1 MNAIIIAGLILL
13 GWLSG
18 VLINYLADV
27 LPATRKLTQSVCL
40 HCQSPQKF
48 SNYLLMRPCSQ
59 CSARRSIRAWL
70 VQILAVGITIA
81 QWYVPSPRLGFWMG
95 TILMIYFGM
104 VAVIDIEHHLILHP
118 TSIFGAILGA
128 GIGIWLHGLVPTLIG
143 GAAGFAIMFMLYLL
157 GWLLAKAMG
166 KISGREIEE
175 DALGFG
181 DIILSAVLGLLLG
194 WPGIGLGLVYT
205 IFIAGAGSLIIIIWQ
220 LFHKSYR
227 AFTAV
232 AFGPY
237 LLLAACLLLYM
248 PK

>member
-1 MNAIIIAGLILL
+1 
-13 GWLSG
+13 
-18 VLINYLADV
+18 
-27 LPATRKLTQSVCL
+27 
-40 HCQSPQKF
+40 
-48 SNYLLMRPCSQ
+48 MRPCSH
-59 CSARRSIRAWL
+59 CNSRRNLRAWL

-81 QWYVPSPRLGFWMG
+81 QWYSPSPRLGFWVG
-95 TILMIYFGM
+95 TLLMLYFGL

-128 GIGIWLHGLVPTLIG
+128 SIGIWLHGLIPTLIG

-157 GWLLAKAMG
+157 GWLLAKVMG
-166 KISGREIEE
+166 KLSGKVIEE

-194 WPGIGLGLVYT
+194 WPGIGLGMVYT
-205 IFIAGAGSLIIIIWQ
+205 IFIAGAGSLLVITWQ
-220 LFHKSYR
+220 LLHRSYH

-237 LLLAACLLLYM
+237 LLIAACLLLYM